1 MAQIATYIIKHIA
14 VKPVCVCVCV
24 CVSVCVY
31 TSEQGNVKRSIT
43 SCPQDCFHN
52 NFEGINQWQN

>member
-14 VKPVCVCVCV
+14 VKRVCVCVH
-24 CVSVCVY
+24 
-31 TSEQGNVKRSIT
+31 TPEQGNVKRSIT

-52 NFEGINQWQN
+52 NFEGINQW